1 MTLEHGYR
9 LPEQVGSVSTQ
20 FHVFKLLTQ
29 LTSIAPDANITFA
42 TFSFLG
48 WLTGAIRM
56 KMKLNSLTY
65 AVALASSAL
74 MAPSVSQAAGTITFG
89 EDQYVSVGFGMR
101 GSYTN
106 AEDGANDGGRS
117 NDFNLDSARL
127 YFSGALNKYIK
138 GMFNTEMNSDESMK
152 VIDAAGIFQLTP
164 DFAIWTGRFLSPSS
178 RANMAGPYY
187 TSGDGYWQ
195 NNAARYGWNGGTI
208 GRDEG
213 VAVVGTTL
221 DQRLAYSFG
230 AFEADKIFFYSG
242 LANESTSNPNQSDEL
257 MYAGRL
263 QYSFWDKEPG
273 YYGTGNYLGAKD
285 IFTIGVFGRSKE
297 DGAASTTDVGD
308 YSQYGADLL
317 IEKKLGAGA
326 ISFEAAYY
334 DYDTDDVFESEQG
347 EAYALGAGF
356 IFNEKVGWGQFMPI
370 VHYQNFDADNGI
382 ETERTDFG
390 VNYIIDGYN
399 AQITAIYRNL
409 EVTNQS
415 DDDAFVIST
424 QLQF

>member
-1 MTLEHGYR
+1 
-9 LPEQVGSVSTQ
+9 
-20 FHVFKLLTQ
+20 
-29 LTSIAPDANITFA
+29 
-42 TFSFLG
+42 
-48 WLTGAIRM
+48 M
-56 KMKLNSLTY
+56 KMKLNSLTC
-65 AVALASSAL
+65 AMALASSAL
-74 MAPSVSQAAGTITFG
+74 VVPSVSQAAGTITFG

-101 GSYTN
+101 GSYSTT
-106 AEDGANDGGRS
+106 EDSANDGGRS

-127 YFSGALNKYIK
+127 YFSGSLNKYIK

-164 DFAIWTGRFLSPSS
+164 DLAIWAGRFLSPSS

-195 NNAARYGWNGGTI
+195 NIAARYGWNGGTI

-230 AFEADKIFFYSG
+230 AFEADKIFFFSG
-242 LANESTSNPNQSDEL
+242 LDSTDIAAADRIATNNADQSDEL

-297 DGAASTTDVGD
+297 DGSASASNVGD

-317 IEKKLGAGA
+317 IEKKLSTGAV
-326 ISFEAAYY
+326 SLEAAYY
-334 DYDTDDVFESEQG
+334 DYDTDDVFLSEQG
-347 EAYALGAGF
+347 EAYAVGLGY
-356 IFNEKVGWGQFMPI
+356 IFSEKVGWGQFMPF
-370 VHYQNFDADNGI
+370 VHYQNFDADNDI

-399 AQITAIYRNL
+399 AQITAVYRNT
-409 EVTNQS
+409 EVTDDS
-415 DDDAFVIST
+415 DQDAFVIST

>member
-1 MTLEHGYR
+1 
-9 LPEQVGSVSTQ
+9 
-20 FHVFKLLTQ
+20 
-29 LTSIAPDANITFA
+29 
-42 TFSFLG
+42 
-48 WLTGAIRM
+48 M

-101 GSYTN
+101 GSYTS
-106 AEDGANDGGRS
+106 AEDGADDGGRS

-127 YFSGALNKYIK
+127 YVSGSLNKYIK

-152 VIDAAGIFQLTP
+152 IIDAAGIFQFTP
-164 DFAIWTGRFLSPSS
+164 DVAIWAGRFLSPSS

-195 NNAARYGWNGGTI
+195 NIAARYGWNGGTI

-213 VAVVGTTL
+213 VALVGTTL

-230 AFEADKIFFYSG
+230 AFEADKIFYYSLGEGAATKTAFNEGDAAVKG
-242 LANESTSNPNQSDEL
+242 LKASDDL

-273 YYGTGNYLGAKD
+273 YYGTGNYLGQKD
-285 IFTIGVFGRSKE
+285 IFTIGIFGRSKQ
-297 DGAASTTDVGD
+297 DGAISTTEVGD

-317 IEKKLGAGA
+317 IEKKLAAGA
-326 ISFEAAYY
+326 VSFEAAYY
-334 DYDTDDVFESEQG
+334 DYDTDDVFKSEQG
-347 EAYALGAGF
+347 DAYAVGAGY
-356 IFNEKVGWGQFMPI
+356 IFNQKVGWGQFMPF
-370 VHYQNFDADNGI
+370 VHYQDFDADNKV
-382 ETERTDFG
+382 ETKRTVD
-390 VNYIIDGYN
+390 
-399 AQITAIYRNL
+399 
-409 EVTNQS
+409 
-415 DDDAFVIST
+415 ST
-424 QLQF
+424 IK

>member
-1 MTLEHGYR
+1 MKSGLK
-9 LPEQVGSVSTQ
+9 
-20 FHVFKLLTQ
+20 KL
-29 LTSIAPDANITFA
+29 A
-42 TFSFLG
+42 
-48 WLTGAIRM
+48 
-56 KMKLNSLTY
+56 Y
-65 AVALASSAL
+65 AVAVASTTT
-74 MAPSVSQAAGTITFG
+74 MAPVVSQAAGTISFG
-89 EDQYVSVGFGMR
+89 EDKYVSVGFGMR
-101 GSYTN
+101 SSFSSV
-106 AEDGANDGGRS
+106 EDAANDGGSS

-127 YFSGALNKYIK
+127 YFSGSLNKYIK
-138 GMFNTEMNSDESMK
+138 GMFNTEMNGDESMK
-152 VIDAAGIFQLTP
+152 VIDAAGIFQISP
-164 DFAIWTGRFLSPSS
+164 DIAIWAGRFLSPSS

-195 NNAARYGWNGGTI
+195 NIAARYGWNGGTI

-213 VAVVGTTL
+213 AAVVGTAF

-242 LANESTSNPNQSDEL
+242 LGNESTSNPNQSDEL

-285 IFTIGVFGRSKE
+285 IFTIAVFGRSKG

-308 YSQYGADLL
+308 YSQWGADLL
-317 IEKKLGAGA
+317 IEKKLAAGA
-326 ISFEAAYY
+326 VSLEAAYY
-334 DYDTDDVFESEQG
+334 DYDTDDVFLSEQG
-347 EAYALGAGF
+347 ESYAVGAGF

-370 VHYQNFDADNGI
+370 VHYQNFDADNGV
-382 ETERTDFG
+382 ETERTDLG

-399 AQITAIYRNL
+399 ASFTAVYRMQ
-409 EVTNQS
+409 EETNA
-415 DDDAFVIST
+415 DDTDSFVLGM

>member
-1 MTLEHGYR
+1 MKSGLK
-9 LPEQVGSVSTQ
+9 
-20 FHVFKLLTQ
+20 KL
-29 LTSIAPDANITFA
+29 A
-42 TFSFLG
+42 
-48 WLTGAIRM
+48 
-56 KMKLNSLTY
+56 Y
-65 AVALASSAL
+65 AVAVASTTT
-74 MAPSVSQAAGTITFG
+74 MAPVVSQAAGTISFG
-89 EDQYVSVGFGMR
+89 EDKYVSVGFGMR
-101 GSYTN
+101 SSFSSV
-106 AEDGANDGGRS
+106 EDAANDGGSS

-127 YFSGALNKYIK
+127 YFSGSLNKYIK

-152 VIDAAGIFQLTP
+152 VIDAAGIFQISP
-164 DFAIWTGRFLSPSS
+164 DIAIWAGRFLSPSS

-195 NNAARYGWNGGTI
+195 NIAARYGWNGGTI

-213 VAVVGTTL
+213 AAVVGTAF

-242 LANESTSNPNQSDEL
+242 LANEAGVGANPANTNQSDEL

-285 IFTIGVFGRSKE
+285 IFTIGVFGRSKG

-308 YSQYGADLL
+308 YSQWGADLL
-317 IEKKLGAGA
+317 IEKKLAAGA
-326 ISFEAAYY
+326 VSLEAAYY
-334 DYDTDDVFESEQG
+334 DYDTDDVFLSEQG
-347 EAYALGAGF
+347 ESYAVGAGF

-370 VHYQNFDADNGI
+370 FHYQNFDADNGI
-382 ETERTDFG
+382 ETERTDLG

-399 AQITAIYRNL
+399 ASFTAVYRMQ
-409 EVTNQS
+409 EETNA
-415 DDDAFVIST
+415 DDTDSFVLGM

>member
-1 MTLEHGYR
+1 
-9 LPEQVGSVSTQ
+9 
-20 FHVFKLLTQ
+20 
-29 LTSIAPDANITFA
+29 
-42 TFSFLG
+42 
-48 WLTGAIRM
+48 M

-101 GSYTN
+101 GSYTS
-106 AEDGANDGGRS
+106 AEDGADDGGRS

-127 YFSGALNKYIK
+127 YVSGSLNKYIK

-152 VIDAAGIFQLTP
+152 IIDAAGIFQFTP
-164 DFAIWTGRFLSPSS
+164 DVAIWAGRFLSPSS

-195 NNAARYGWNGGTI
+195 NIAARYGWNGGTI

-213 VAVVGTTL
+213 VALVGTAL

-230 AFEADKIFFYSG
+230 AFEADKIFYYSLGEKASSGTQTAFNEGDAAVKG
-242 LANESTSNPNQSDEL
+242 LKASDDL

-273 YYGTGNYLGAKD
+273 YYGTGNYLGQKD
-285 IFTIGVFGRSKE
+285 IFTIGIFGRSKQ
-297 DGAASTTDVGD
+297 DGAISTTEVGD

-317 IEKKLGAGA
+317 IEKKLAAGA
-326 ISFEAAYY
+326 VSFEAAYY
-334 DYDTDDVFESEQG
+334 DYDTDDVFKSEQG
-347 EAYALGAGF
+347 DAYAVGAGY
-356 IFNEKVGWGQFMPI
+356 IFNQKVGWGQFMPF
-370 VHYQNFDADNGI
+370 VHYQDFDADNKV
-382 ETERTDFG
+382 ETKRTDFG
-390 VNYIIDGYN
+390 LNYIIDGYN
-399 AQITAIYRNL
+399 AQITAVYRNL
-409 EVTNQS
+409 EVSNKS
-415 DDDAFVIST
+415 DEDAFVIST